1 MNLKLLGLEPHDT
14 TSVRIGQKIG
24 RLTIR
29 ATGRKPGT
37 YRYIAVCD
45 CACGKENHLARIDG
59 IVKGTSRSCG
69 CLQKDA
75 VTTHGRSQH
84 PLWRKWHQMHLR
96 CEDPRNS
103 HFENYGGRGIKI
115 CKRWHDLENFIADMY
130 PSYFKGAEIDR
141 KDVNGNYEPDN
152 CQWLTHSEQA
162 ANKQNTIYLTLNG
175 RTQRLVEWAKELGFN
190 AVTLRNRKNIY
201 KWDDEKIL
209 TTPPMD
215 ADERC
220 ELARDARYR
229 R

>member
-45 CACGKENHLARIDG
+45 CACGKKNHLARIDG

-75 VTTHGRSQH
+75 VTTHGRWEH
-84 PLWRKWHQMHLR
+84 PLYRKLNNMLKR
-96 CEDPRNS
+96 CEDPSDS
-103 HFENYGGRGIKI
+103 HYENYGGRGIKV
-115 CKRWHDLENFIADMY
+115 CKRWHNIENFIADME
-130 PSYFKGAEIDR
+130 SGYFPGAEIDR
-141 KDVNGNYEPDN
+141 IDVDGDYKPSN
-152 CQWLTHSEQA
+152 CRWVTHSEQA
-162 ANKQNTIYLTLNG
+162 ANKQNTVYLTLNG
-175 RTQRLVEWAKELGFN
+175 RTQRLVEWSKELGIP
-190 AVTLRNRKNIY
+190 APTLRNRKLHY
-201 KWDDEKIL
+201 GWDDEKIL
-209 TTPPMD
+209 TTPSLS

-220 ELARDARYR
+220 QLARDARYR